1 MEWNHDE
8 SRHSATT
15 DVEWTSYSEAVDEY
29 LATALPCLAEAYS
42 HEDCPVIVFE
52 LWASSG
58 RLMVYDSPVGI
69 CLRERKERVCT
80 QLISR
85 ALMAYQ
91 AAIWQ
96 LPKNTQRQAQTLL
109 ERKVWDAT
117 RTSLTAGK
125 GNTALAHFRSYP
137 FPVALPKDEYERA
150 FELLTG
156 EWVQVP

>member
-15 DVEWTSYSEAVDEY
+15 DVGWDRYSEAVDEY
-29 LATALPCLAEAYS
+29 LATALPCLAQAYS
-42 HEDCPVIVFE
+42 YEDCPVIVFE

-58 RLMVYDSPVGI
+58 RLIVYDSPVGI

-85 ALMAYQ
+85 ALMACQ

-96 LPKNTQRQAQTLL
+96 LPENARQQAQTRL
-109 ERKVWDAT
+109 EQSVWEAT

-125 GNTALAHFRSYP
+125 GNTALAYFRSYP
-137 FPVALPKDEYERA
+137 FPIALPKDEYDRA
-150 FELLTG
+150 FELLSG
-156 EWVQVP
+156 EWVDVP